1 MILPARAVY
10 YGVDSTRSASDARA
24 GALPVM
30 LKKRARWMT
39 VHLPAWAVTTQ
50 LKYMGM
56 PRLKKVH
63 FKIEVVPP
71 TVINRPRNDR
81 LFLLGF
87 VGGEVEIIQS

>member
-1 MILPARAVY
+1 MSCDHTA
-10 YGVDSTRSASDARA
+10 
-24 GALPVM
+24 
-30 LKKRARWMT
+30 KNN
-39 VHLPAWAVTTQ
+39 
-50 LKYMGM
+50 GM